1 MQRVIQK
8 IKMFFL
14 NKKIEREGG
23 EAFSETIR
31 KFYFSKYNIHIGYGS
46 YGGCFNSDN
55 IAKGTVFG
63 NYCSI
68 AQNVKIFR
76 ANHPL
81 DYFTLHPL
89 FYNPIFGYVRTD
101 QLNRPVLTIG
111 HDVWIGES
119 TIILPSVKTIGNGAV
134 IGAGSV
140 VTKDVPPYSVVA
152 GNPARIIK
160 MRFSERQIKEL
171 EASRWWD
178 WKKDELIKNKEA
190 IESIINEK

>member
-1 MQRVIQK
+1 MR
-8 IKMFFL
+8 MFLL

-23 EAFSETIR
+23 EAFSESIR
-31 KFYFSKYNIHIGYGS
+31 RFYSSHYNIHVGYGT
-46 YGGCFNSDN
+46 YGGCFNSVN
-55 IAKGTVFG
+55 IAGGTVFG

-81 DYFTLHPL
+81 NYFTLHPL
-89 FYNPIFGYVRTD
+89 FYNPFFGYVKTD
-101 QLNRPVLTIG
+101 QLDRPTLKIG

-134 IGAGSV
+134 IGAGSI

-152 GNPARIIK
+152 GNPAKVIK
-160 MRFSERQIKEL
+160 IRFSDEKIKKL
-171 EASRWWD
+171 EATKWWE
-178 WKKDELIKNKEA
+178 WRKSELLQKK
-190 IESIINEK
+190 ESLEKIVNEK